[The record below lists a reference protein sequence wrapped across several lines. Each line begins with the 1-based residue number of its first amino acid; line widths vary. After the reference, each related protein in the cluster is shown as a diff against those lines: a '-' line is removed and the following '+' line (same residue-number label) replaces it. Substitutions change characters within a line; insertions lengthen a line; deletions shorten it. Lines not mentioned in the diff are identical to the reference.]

1 MKCKKSY
8 PQKLYAQMINLL
20 QMMYSAPLLYHHL
33 LNQIIFLMVSESGS
47 IMKEDWSEQ
56 LYYFLNE

>member
-1 MKCKKSY
+1 
-8 PQKLYAQMINLL
+8 MINLL